1 MLERTGTCTS
11 YAVGVEFRDKAIG
24 NSVEDSFSGA
34 VGEAQ
39 WRAKGRQEK
48 FQVNRRQE
56 PEEILVEVLLREGL
70 EMQ

>member
-39 WRAKGRQEK
+39 WRAKGR
-48 FQVNRRQE
+48 
-56 PEEILVEVLLREGL
+56 
-70 EMQ
+70 